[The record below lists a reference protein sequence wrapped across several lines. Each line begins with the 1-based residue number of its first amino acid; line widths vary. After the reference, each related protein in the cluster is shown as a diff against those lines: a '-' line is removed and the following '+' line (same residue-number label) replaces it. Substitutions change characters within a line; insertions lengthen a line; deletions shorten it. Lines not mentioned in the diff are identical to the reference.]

1 MTGTAAIAPST
12 RYHRRMQP
20 RRDLAPLLRSALVIL
35 APMAGVTDA
44 PFRAICKRM
53 GAGLTYTEMVSAK
66 GLHYNP
72 GAAAARALLS
82 FAPEEVPV
90 AIQLFGA
97 DPQMMAEQAARLY
110 ERYAG
115 RIAFLDVN
123 MGCPVAKVVRKG
135 EGCALMRDP
144 ERAATVVRAIA
155 ERVDA
160 PVTAKFRA
168 GWSADEVNAV
178 EFALALEE
186 AGACALAVHGRT
198 REQFYSGRADWCVIV
213 AVKSAVRVP
222 VIGSGDVFSA
232 DDAKRMLEQTGVD
245 AVMIAR
251 GAQGNP
257 WIFAQARALIE
268 RGERLPK
275 PSWLERIDVAR
286 EHAEALVAFAGERA
300 FTRMRKHVAWY
311 VHEMPGAAR
320 FRELVNHA
328 RSHAE
333 LVALL
338 DEYRAWIAEKS

>member
-1 MTGTAAIAPST
+1 MPRT
-12 RYHRRMQP
+12 RH
-20 RRDLAPLLRSALVIL
+20 DLVPLLRRALVVL
-35 APMAGVTDA
+35 GPMAGVTDA

-72 GAAAARALLS
+72 DAPAARALLS
-82 FAPEEVPV
+82 FAPEETPV
-90 AIQLFGA
+90 AVQLFGS
-97 DPQMMAEQAARLY
+97 DPQMMAEQAARLVA
-110 ERYAG
+110 RYPG
-115 RIAFLDVN
+115 QVAFIDVN

-144 ERAATVVRAIA
+144 AKAAAIVGAIA
-155 ERVDA
+155 EAVDV

-178 EFALALEE
+178 EFAQALEE
-186 AGACALAVHGRT
+186 AGAAALAVHGRT
-198 REQFYSGRADWCVIV
+198 REQFYAGKADWGVIA
-213 AVKSAVRVP
+213 AVKEAVQVP
-222 VIGSGDVFSA
+222 VIGSGDVLSP
-232 DDAKRMLEQTGVD
+232 DDAKRMLDETGVD
-245 AVMIAR
+245 AAMVAR

-268 RGERLPK
+268 RGERLPG
-275 PSWLERIDVAR
+275 PTWLERIDVAR

-311 VHEMPGAAR
+311 VRDMPGAAR

-328 RSHAE
+328 RSHQE
-333 LVALL
+333 IVGLL
-338 DEYRAWIAEKS
+338 DEYRAWIAGMASEAQ